1 MAAQIYLIF
10 DSSTL
15 IYKNVE
21 VYIWDLYHQ
30 NLVIK
35 MNKSLSDI

>member
-1 MAAQIYLIF
+1 MLILVVYMAAQIYLIF

-21 VYIWDLYHQ
+21 VYI
-30 NLVIK
+30 
-35 MNKSLSDI
+35 